1 VIAAVTC
8 RYQVHVVVA
17 ATIDTPVL
25 RIMVA
30 MLRAAGGSIRRHAL
44 GRQWAHWIGDHQR
57 GLPS

>member
-1 VIAAVTC
+1 LIAAVTC
-8 RYQVHVVVA
+8 RYRVHVVVA

-30 MLRAAGGSIRRHAL
+30 KLRAAGASIRQHAL
-44 GRQWAHWIGDHQR
+44 GRLWVRRIGDHQR

>member
-1 VIAAVTC
+1 
-8 RYQVHVVVA
+8 VHVVVA

-30 MLRAAGGSIRRHAL
+30 KLRAAGASIRQHAL
-44 GRQWAHWIGDHQR
+44 GRLWVRRIGDHQR